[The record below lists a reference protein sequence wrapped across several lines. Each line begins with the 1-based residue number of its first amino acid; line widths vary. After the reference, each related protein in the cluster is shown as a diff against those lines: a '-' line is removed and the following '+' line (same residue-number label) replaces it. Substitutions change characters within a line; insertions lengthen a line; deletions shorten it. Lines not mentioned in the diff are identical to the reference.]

1 MGNVFYMHP
10 KPPYSIRKHLELF
23 SLGNNPVPCIYS
35 NGVCRRAVRNDR
47 NVLAFKVKVV
57 SEGFN
62 PCIKVIAICGNTNEV
77 RKIVEHIYNVNL
89 DYSEFLSTVKNIPK
103 LYSLALKYLGLRPA
117 LTPTLYE
124 ALIKAIINQR
134 IPLKIAN
141 AIISRVVRRYGFK
154 VIFNNEEYYDFPN
167 SNELAKVNVDE
178 LRELGLSR
186 RKAGFIINISKA
198 VSEGYDLEALKRGRY
213 EEVISELT
221 KFKGVGLWTAQL
233 AYAASTGDM
242 SVGPEQ
248 DLAVRRGLSL
258 IFRDEKIPNSVW
270 LKYRGLIMY
279 LASLEYEVRFKA
291 KQL

>member
-1 MGNVFYMHP
+1 M
-10 KPPYSIRKHLELF
+10 
-23 SLGNNPVPCIYS
+23 
-35 NGVCRRAVRNDR
+35 VCRRAVR
-47 NVLAFKVKVV
+47 VSGGILAFKVKVV
-57 SEGFN
+57 SEVFN
-62 PCIKVIAICGNTNEV
+62 PCIRAFAICGNTNEI
-77 RKIVEHIYNVNL
+77 RRIVEHVYNVSL
-89 DYSEFLSTVKNIPK
+89 DYSEFLSTVKNNPK

-124 ALIKAIINQR
+124 ALIEAIINQR

-141 AIISRVVRRYGFK
+141 AITSRVIRRYGFK
-154 VIFNNEEYYDFPN
+154 VIINNEEYYDFPN

-178 LRELGLSR
+178 PRELGLSR
-186 RKAGFIINISKA
+186 RKAEFIINISKA
-198 VSEGYDLEALKRGRY
+198 VNEGYDLEALKRGRY

-233 AYAASTGDM
+233 AYVASTENM

-258 IFRDEKIPNSVW
+258 IFEDEKIPDNVW

-279 LASLEYEVRFKA
+279 LASLEYKVKFRA
-291 KQL
+291 KQR

>member
-77 RKIVEHIYNVNL
+77 RRIVEHIYNVSF
-89 DYSEFLSTVKNIPK
+89 DYSEFLSVVKNIPK

-134 IPLKIAN
+134 IPLKMAN
-141 AIISRVVRRYGFK
+141 IIISRVVRKYGFRI
-154 VIFNNEEYYDFPN
+154 VVNNEEYYDFPN
-167 SNELAKVNVDE
+167 CNELAKVSISE
-178 LRELGLSR
+178 LRELGLSG
-186 RKAGFIINISKA
+186 RKAEFIIGISKA
-198 VSEGYDLEALKRGRY
+198 VSEGYDLEGLKRRRY
-213 EEVISELT
+213 EEIISELT

-233 AYAASTGDM
+233 AYVASTGDM

-248 DLAVRRGLSL
+248 DLAVQRGLSL
-258 IFRDEKIPNSVW
+258 IFGNEKIPDSVW

-279 LASLEYEVRFKA
+279 LASLEYEVKFKG
-291 KQL
+291 K